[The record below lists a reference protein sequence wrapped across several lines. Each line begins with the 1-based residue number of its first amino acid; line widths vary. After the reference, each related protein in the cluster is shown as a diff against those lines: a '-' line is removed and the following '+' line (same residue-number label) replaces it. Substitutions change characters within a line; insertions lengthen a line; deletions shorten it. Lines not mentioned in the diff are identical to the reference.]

1 MPVLN
6 EKAFYERIY
15 TVVMEVPR
23 GQVAS
28 YGDIANIVGEGCDAR
43 IVGHALG
50 ELGAR
55 AAQVPWQRVV
65 NKTGGISTP
74 GRIQREL
81 LEAEGV
87 AFDEKG
93 RAVMERFR
101 WAGPSAEW
109 AQKHGFRMLDGAEAR
124 PDPQLRLF

>member
-1 MPVLN
+1 MPAMN
-6 EKAFYERIY
+6 EKALYERIY

-23 GQVAS
+23 GQVAT
-28 YGDIANIVGEGCDAR
+28 YGDIAAIVGEGCDAR

-55 AAQVPWQRVV
+55 AAKVPWQRIV

-74 GRIQREL
+74 GRIQRDM

-93 RAVMERFR
+93 RALMERFH
-101 WAGPSAEW
+101 WTGPSAEW
-109 AQKHGFRMLDGAEAR
+109 AQQHGFRMLDGTEAR
-124 PDPQLRLF
+124 PDKQLRLF